1 MSAPRE
7 GFTVL
12 LLHAFPLGPRM
23 WDDAREELGGELATV
38 APTLPPEG
46 GVRTLSRWADAVL
59 GLVEGKVIPVGVS
72 MGGYLAFELWR
83 RAPERISGLVLS
95 DTRAGPETD
104 EGRVGR
110 ERTIELIRERGAAG
124 LWEEMEPKLFTPAA
138 EPEVV
143 ERARSIALSRDPSH
157 LVACVEAIRDR
168 LDSRPTLPTI
178 DVPTLVLVGENDEL
192 TPPPESAAIAS
203 DIPGAKLVT
212 IPESGHLPPLERPG
226 AFLAS
231 LRALLGEVGA

>member
-1 MSAPRE
+1 MSAPRA

-12 LLHAFPLGPRM
+12 LLHAFPLDAGM
-23 WDDAREELGGELATV
+23 WDETRRELGQDITTA

-46 GVRTLSRWADAVL
+46 GGRTLSGWAEAIL
-59 GLVEGKVIPVGVS
+59 GLVEGDIVPVGVS

-83 RAPERISGLVLS
+83 QAPERISGLVLS

-124 LWEEMEPKLFTPAA
+124 LWEEMEPKLFSPAA
-138 EPEVV
+138 DPEVV
-143 ERARSIALSRDPSH
+143 KRARSLALGRDPDD

-168 LDSRPTLPTI
+168 PDSRPTLPTI
-178 DVPTLVLVGENDEL
+178 DVPTLVVVGEKDEL
-192 TPPPESAAIAS
+192 TPPPEAAAIAS
-203 DIPGAKLVT
+203 GIPGAKLVT
-212 IPESGHLPPLERPG
+212 IPESAHLPPLERSG

-231 LRALLGEVGA
+231 LRTLLAQVSA

>member
-1 MSAPRE
+1 MSPPGA

-12 LLHAFPLGPRM
+12 LLHAFPLDAGM
-23 WDDAREELGGELATV
+23 WNEARRELGEELATA

-46 GVRTLSRWADAVL
+46 GGRALSGWAAAVL
-59 GLVEGKVIPVGVS
+59 GLVEGDLVPVGVS

-83 RAPERISGLVLS
+83 QAPERISALVLS
-95 DTRAGPETD
+95 DTRAGSETD

-110 ERTIELIRERGAAG
+110 ERTIELIRARGAAG
-124 LWEEMEPKLFTPAA
+124 LWEEMEPKLLSPAA
-138 EPEVV
+138 DPEMV
-143 ERARSIALSRDPSH
+143 ERARSVALARDPDD

-168 LDSRPTLPTI
+168 PDSRPTLPTI
-178 DVPTLVLVGENDEL
+178 DVPTLVLVGERDEL
-192 TPPPESAAIAS
+192 TPPPEAAAIAS
-203 DIPGAKLVT
+203 GIPGAKLVS

-231 LRALLGEVGA
+231 LRALLAEVRA

>member
-1 MSAPRE
+1 MSSPRG

-12 LLHAFPLGPRM
+12 LLHAFPLDARM
-23 WDDAREELGGELATV
+23 WDETRSELWELGTV

-46 GVRTLSRWADAVL
+46 GGRSLSGWAEAVL
-59 GLVEGKVIPVGVS
+59 GLVEGDIVPVGVS

-83 RAPERISGLVLS
+83 QAPVRISALLLA

-110 ERTIELIRERGAAG
+110 ERTIELIRHRGAAG
-124 LWEEMEPKLFTPAA
+124 LWEEMAPKLFSPGAD
-138 EPEVV
+138 PEVV
-143 ERARSIALSRDPSH
+143 ERARSIVLGRNGDD

-168 LDSRPTLPTI
+168 PDSRLTLPSI
-178 DVPTLVLVGENDEL
+178 DVPTLVLVGETDEL

-203 DIPGAKLVT
+203 GIPGAKLVS

-231 LRALLGEVGA
+231 LRALLAEVAA